1 VRRVGAKDTIHVQT
15 RVIAATNRN
24 LNQLVSEG
32 KFREDLLWR
41 LSGKKILLPPLRER
55 PQDIPELTK
64 YFFSQDKFR
73 KKEILDD
80 AMAVLT
86 NTNGREMCVSSNA
99 CANSSYDGSPARIAP
114 RRCLAGS
121 EACGH
126 RAGPANYD
134 FNRGL
139 AELVNEF
146 EAQIIQKSPL
156 HAERY

>member
-1 VRRVGAKDTIHVQT
+1 VAPER
-15 RVIAATNRN
+15 
-24 LNQLVSEG
+24 
-32 KFREDLLWR
+32 
-41 LSGKKILLPPLRER
+41 KKILLPPLRER

-86 NTNGREMCVSSNA
+86 EYQWPGNVRELKRVCEQLILTAPLPVLRRE
-99 CANSSYDGSPARIAP
+99 DVLQVVRPAATG
-114 RRCLAGS
+114 L
-121 EACGH
+121 
-126 RAGPANYD
+126 GPANYD